1 LISRRIAVFL
11 PFSSTIYL
19 AFAISLPLKNY
30 TTGLL
35 YSPAYVLAD
44 YIGIRGSQYLIHDR
58 LDWYDVLGVYGQE
71 IQYCGGVTPK
81 RNSLS
86 FEERLSG

>member
-1 LISRRIAVFL
+1 
-11 PFSSTIYL
+11 
-19 AFAISLPLKNY
+19 
-30 TTGLL
+30 L

-81 RNSLS
+81 RNASLLKRHCRARAAHPIAVDNVIVKKLGFGKGLCWS
-86 FEERLSG
+86 KRC